1 MRVGFAGT
9 PEFAARALAAL
20 HESGHTI
27 PLVLTQPDRPSG
39 RGMIPTASAV
49 KRYAQAHGLP
59 LAQPPGLREAG
70 INARLRGVDLDVLVV
85 AAYGL
90 ILPQAVLDWPRHGC
104 LNIHA
109 SLLPRW
115 RGAAPIARAIEAG
128 DRETGITIM
137 QMDAGLDT
145 GPIVTAERLP
155 VGPRETAGGLH
166 DRLAE
171 LGARLVVDTIARLVR
186 DGVLASRPQPTDGV
200 TYADK
205 IERADRAV
213 DWESSA
219 EAIDR
224 KVRAL
229 FPAPGALAGW
239 QGAQVRLVAAE
250 PVDKTSGARETAP
263 GEVAAVSAAGIDVGC
278 GHGTVLRV
286 TIVQPASG
294 RTMPAAAFAAGRGVA
309 PGGRFTSPPG
319 GSLAPEPGPAGPGR
333 SGLVN
338 RP

>member
-20 HESGHTI
+20 HEGGYTI

-39 RGMIPTASAV
+39 RGMVPSASPV
-49 KRYAQAHGLP
+49 KRYAQVHGLP
-59 LAQPPGLREAG
+59 LAQPPGLRNVDVQAQ
-70 INARLRGVDLDVLVV
+70 LRDVDVAVLVV

-128 DRETGITIM
+128 DRESGITIM

-145 GPIVTAERLP
+145 GPIGSISAVTI
-155 VGPRETAGGLH
+155 GPRETAGALH
-166 DRLAE
+166 DRLAA
-171 LGARLVVDTIARLVR
+171 LGARLVVDALAGLAR
-186 DGVLASRPQPTDGV
+186 DGALTSRSQPADGV
-200 TYADK
+200 TYAAK
-205 IERADRAV
+205 IERADRDV
-213 DWESSA
+213 DWRASA
-219 EAIDR
+219 QAIDR

-229 FPAPGALAGW
+229 APAPGALAGW
-239 QGAQVRLVAAE
+239 DGVQTRIVAAE
-250 PVDKTSGARETAP
+250 PVDEAAPGKTP
-263 GEVAAVSAAGIDVGC
+263 GEVVAVSPAGIAVCC
-278 GHGTVLRV
+278 GNGTVLRL
-286 TIVQPASG
+286 TSVQPASG

-309 PGGRFTSPPG
+309 PGGRFTSAPG
-319 GSLAPEPGPAGPGR
+319 AGSAR
-333 SGLVN
+333 
-338 RP
+338 

>member
-20 HESGHTI
+20 REGGYTI

-39 RGMIPTASAV
+39 RGMMPSASPV

-59 LAQPPGLREAG
+59 LAQPPELRNTAVQTQ
-70 INARLRGVDLDVLVV
+70 LRGVDLDVMVV

-115 RGAAPIARAIEAG
+115 RGAAPIARAVEAG
-128 DRETGITIM
+128 DRESGITIM

-145 GPIVTAERLP
+145 GPIVAAEALP

-171 LGARLVVDTIARLVR
+171 LGARLVGDALAALAR
-186 DGVLASRPQPTDGV
+186 DGALATRSQPSEGV
-200 TYADK
+200 TYAAK
-205 IERADRAV
+205 ITRADRDV
-213 DWESSA
+213 DWRSSA

-229 FPAPGALAGW
+229 SPAPGALAGW
-239 QGAQVRLVAAE
+239 QDAQVGIASAE
-250 PVDKTSGARETAP
+250 PLDRVAPGKMP
-263 GEVAAVSAAGIDVGC
+263 GEVLAVAAAGIDVCC
-278 GHGTVLRV
+278 GDATVLRL
-286 TIVQPASG
+286 TSVQPASG
-294 RTMPAAAFAAGRGVA
+294 RRMPAAAFAAGRNLA
-309 PGGRFTSPPG
+309 PGGRFTSVPDRAKPDG
-319 GSLAPEPGPAGPGR
+319 
-333 SGLVN
+333 
-338 RP
+338 

>member
-39 RGMIPTASAV
+39 RGMIPTASPV
-49 KRYAQAHGLP
+49 KRYAQARGLP
-59 LAQPPGLREAG
+59 LAQPPSLRNAG
-70 INARLRGVDLDVLVV
+70 IQAQLRDVDLDVLVV

-115 RGAAPIARAIEAG
+115 RGAAPIARAVEAG
-128 DRETGITIM
+128 DRESGITIM
-137 QMDAGLDT
+137 HMDAGLDT
-145 GPIVTAERLP
+145 GPIVTAEGLP
-155 VGPRETAGGLH
+155 VGARETAGGLH
-166 DRLAE
+166 DRLAQ

-200 TYADK
+200 TYAAK
-205 IERADRAV
+205 IARADRAV

-229 FPAPGALAGW
+229 SPAPGALAGW
-239 QGAQVRLVAAE
+239 QGVQVRLVAAE
-250 PVDKTSGARETAP
+250 PVDEALGAHGVAP
-263 GEVAAVSAAGIDVGC
+263 GEVVAVSSAGIDVGC

-286 TIVQPASG
+286 TTVQPASG
-294 RTMPAAAFAAGRGVA
+294 RTMPAAAFAAGHGVA
-309 PGGRFTSPPG
+309 PGGRFTSAPG
-319 GSLAPEPGPAGPGR
+319 GPLASAPDSAGPGR
-333 SGLVN
+333 
-338 RP
+338 

>member
-39 RGMIPTASAV
+39 RGMSLTASPV

-59 LAQPPGLREAG
+59 LAQPPGLR
-70 INARLRGVDLDVLVV
+70 NADIQAQLRAVDLDVLVV

-128 DRETGITIM
+128 DRESGITIM

-145 GPIVTAERLP
+145 GPIVTAEGLP
-155 VGPRETAGGLH
+155 VGPRETAGALH

-171 LGARLVVDTIARLVR
+171 LGARLAVDTIARLAR
-186 DGVLASRPQPTDGV
+186 GGVLASRTQPSDGV
-200 TYADK
+200 TYAAK

-213 DWESSA
+213 DWQSSA

-224 KVRAL
+224 KLRAL
-229 FPAPGALAGW
+229 SPAPGALAQW
-239 QGAQVRLVAAE
+239 QGVPVRLVAAE
-250 PVDKTSGARETAP
+250 PVDNASGAHETAP
-263 GEVAAVSAAGIDVGC
+263 GEVVAVSSAGIDVGC
-278 GHGTVLRV
+278 GHATVLRL
-286 TIVQPASG
+286 TTVQPASG
-294 RTMPAAAFAAGRGVA
+294 RTMPAAAFAAGHGVA
-309 PGGRFTSPPG
+309 PGGRFASAPG
-319 GSLAPEPGPAGPGR
+319 GRVASASASGPAG
-333 SGLVN
+333 S
-338 RP
+338 

>member
-1 MRVGFAGT
+1 
-9 PEFAARALAAL
+9 
-20 HESGHTI
+20 
-27 PLVLTQPDRPSG
+27 VLTQPDRPSG
-39 RGMIPTASAV
+39 RGMIPTASPV

-59 LAQPPGLREAG
+59 LMQPPGLRDAG
-70 INARLRGVDLDVLVV
+70 VQAQLRGIDLDVLVV

-115 RGAAPIARAIEAG
+115 RGAAPIARAVEAG
-128 DRETGITIM
+128 DRESGITIM
-137 QMDAGLDT
+137 RMDAGLDT

-155 VGPRETAGGLH
+155 VGARETAGGLH

-171 LGARLVVDTIARLVR
+171 LAARLVVDTIARLAR
-186 DGVLASRPQPTDGV
+186 EGTLASRAQPTEGV
-200 TYADK
+200 TYAAK
-205 IERADRAV
+205 IERADRVV
-213 DWESSA
+213 DWTSSA

-229 FPAPGALAGW
+229 SPAPGAISGW
-239 QGAQVRLVAAE
+239 QGAQVRIVTAE
-250 PVDKTSGARETAP
+250 PVEEARGVQTTSA
-263 GEVAAVSAAGIDVGC
+263 GEVLAVSPAGVDVGC

-286 TIVQPASG
+286 TTVQPANG
-294 RTMPAAAFAAGRGVA
+294 RTMAAAAFAAGHRVA

-319 GSLAPEPGPAGPGR
+319 GDPAGPGR
-333 SGLVN
+333 
-338 RP
+338 

>member
-20 HESGHTI
+20 HEGGYTI

-39 RGMIPTASAV
+39 RGMVPSASPV
-49 KRYAQAHGLP
+49 KRYAQVHGLP
-59 LAQPPGLREAG
+59 LAQPPGLRNVDVQAQ
-70 INARLRGVDLDVLVV
+70 LRDVDVAVLVV

-128 DRETGITIM
+128 DRESGITIM

-145 GPIVTAERLP
+145 GPIVTAEMLP
-155 VGPRETAGGLH
+155 IGPRETAGALH
-166 DRLAE
+166 DRLAA
-171 LGARLVVDTIARLVR
+171 LGARLVVDALAGLAR
-186 DGVLASRPQPTDGV
+186 DGALTSRSQPADGV
-200 TYADK
+200 TYAAK
-205 IERADRAV
+205 IERADRDV
-213 DWESSA
+213 DWRASA
-219 EAIDR
+219 QAIDR

-229 FPAPGALAGW
+229 APAPGALAGW
-239 QGAQVRLVAAE
+239 DGVQTRIVAAE
-250 PVDKTSGARETAP
+250 PVDEAAPGKTP
-263 GEVAAVSAAGIDVGC
+263 GEVVAVSPAGIAVCC
-278 GHGTVLRV
+278 GNGTVLRL
-286 TIVQPASG
+286 TSVQPASG

-309 PGGRFTSPPG
+309 PGGRFTSAPG
-319 GSLAPEPGPAGPGR
+319 AGSAR
-333 SGLVN
+333 
-338 RP
+338 

>member
-20 HESGHTI
+20 HEGGYTI

-39 RGMIPTASAV
+39 RGMVPSASPV
-49 KRYAQAHGLP
+49 KRYAQVHGLP
-59 LAQPPGLREAG
+59 LAQPPGLRNVDVQAQ
-70 INARLRGVDLDVLVV
+70 LRDVDVAVLVV

-128 DRETGITIM
+128 DRESGITIM

-145 GPIVTAERLP
+145 GPIVTAEMLP
-155 VGPRETAGGLH
+155 IGPRETAGALH
-166 DRLAE
+166 DRLAA
-171 LGARLVVDTIARLVR
+171 LGARLVVDALAGLAR
-186 DGVLASRPQPTDGV
+186 DGALTSRSQPADGV
-200 TYADK
+200 TYAAK
-205 IERADRAV
+205 IERADRDV
-213 DWESSA
+213 DWRASA
-219 EAIDR
+219 QAIDR

-229 FPAPGALAGW
+229 APAPAALAGW
-239 QGAQVRLVAAE
+239 DGVQTRIVAAE
-250 PVDKTSGARETAP
+250 PVDEAAPGKTP
-263 GEVAAVSAAGIDVGC
+263 GEVVAVSPAGIAVCC
-278 GHGTVLRV
+278 GNGTVLRL
-286 TIVQPASG
+286 TSVQPASG

-309 PGGRFTSPPG
+309 PGGRFTSAPG
-319 GSLAPEPGPAGPGR
+319 AGSAR
-333 SGLVN
+333 
-338 RP
+338 